1 MLSSAGKTHPPCV
14 GCGERERT
22 RLHARVGR
30 ERFTMERTS
39 SPRTRLHARV
49 EHGGIG
55 QRSPVTVE
63 LDPLDLAGRRRA
75 LPHRATPPG
84 FLEFPDP
91 YARTRDDGC

>member
-14 GCGERERT
+14 VRGERERT
-22 RLHARVGR
+22 RLHARVWG

-49 EHGGIG
+49 GRGGIG

-63 LDPLDLAGRRRA
+63 LDPLDLAGGHQRLDGRRRT
-75 LPHRATPPG
+75 LPH
-84 FLEFPDP
+84 
-91 YARTRDDGC
+91 